1 MFFKPAEFEL
11 KMPGSEN
18 PLWLSEV
25 QGIWTSGNLIQS
37 DVLNNFA
44 Y

>member
-1 MFFKPAEFEL
+1 MIHPQLFYQHQACCKNTIFFKPAEFEL

-25 QGIWTSGNLIQS
+25 QSI
-37 DVLNNFA
+37 
-44 Y
+44 